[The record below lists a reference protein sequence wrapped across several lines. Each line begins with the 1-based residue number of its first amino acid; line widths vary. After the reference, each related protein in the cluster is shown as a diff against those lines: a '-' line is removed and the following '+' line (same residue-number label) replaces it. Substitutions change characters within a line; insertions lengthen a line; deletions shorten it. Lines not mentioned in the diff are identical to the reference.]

1 MSSIQRPLSGDV
13 LVFHLEQERERVA
26 SPLAAEQRAH
36 HARTLL
42 KSGPLRVTLVV
53 LAPGGVIPEH
63 QAEGPITVQPL
74 EGRIHF
80 TAGGRVH
87 DVGPGQLLSAGPG
100 VRHAVASAG
109 GAAFLLTVVK
119 AEAADEQKPV
129 G

>member
-1 MSSIQRPLSGDV
+1 MSSIQRPLSGEV
-13 LVFHLEQERERVA
+13 LVLDLKDERARVA
-26 SPLAAEQRAH
+26 GSAAGEQRVH
-36 HARTLL
+36 TARTLL

-53 LAPGGVIPEH
+53 LAPGGVIPDH

-74 EGRIHF
+74 EGRIRF

-100 VRHAVASAG
+100 VRHAVASDG
-109 GAAFLLTVVK
+109 GAAFLLTVVMPD
-119 AEAADEQKPV
+119 AAAEQKPA